1 LPIWTTADL
10 RRERAGMNLQSSSGA
25 VPSQDPSHAIAKF
38 SGSFSATCQ
47 ELGDLHATF
56 GRIL

>member
-1 LPIWTTADL
+1 L